1 MCILSWCKAIF
12 LPAEIEY
19 NYSNVFFALNFV
31 YCIYSIILIWLM
43 PKNFTLS
50 SKQKISA
57 GILMLGLII
66 NIFSKS
72 KKIFKYFVTFSSL
85 DCY

>member
-1 MCILSWCKAIF
+1 MKLSLKTYKPLVLIWEIMCILSWCKTIF

-43 PKNFTLS
+43 PKDFTLS
-50 SKQKISA
+50 SKKKIAA

-66 NIFSKS
+66 SIF
-72 KKIFKYFVTFSSL
+72 F
-85 DCY
+85 